1 MPKRELL
8 YRKLLAGGASVDA
21 ALATVAVSEVGKADY
36 SSEYI
41 VAILEKAKQYLPG
54 WLWKQLHQ
62 LAFPV
67 AGGRARWRA
76 PEEPSYLEKL
86 ALTEMRPA
94 KLAKVP
100 DEELR
105 MAWLR
110 LHQWYANVKRRKEA
124 VENIVN
130 AAAWVMAEMDKRG
143 LHYNDDDDLAREAR
157 KVASADDV
165 IKSITDL
172 PEDIVVVPNFVCIV
186 GSAAERGLDKAN
198 DLDVLF
204 RAHMQEVA
212 GEDHLLIQ
220 RHDVWLPLRK
230 VLDPAKEG
238 KLHFIC
244 NPQGPHA
251 TYVPLY
257 DLVLRRTDM
266 KRVVVKMQPT
276 ESDVHVVGPLQVAPE
291 AVPNGGNSY
300 VCPQCGKAVTPTES
314 GKCPDCGALV
324 VPLVRKQEEG
334 EGHWVTI
341 EGRPVFIRDIK
352 ATLVE
357 IRLAKLP
364 REEAEQMM
372 SEMQQLSWELVA
384 DQPAAAEAAEMFMGV
399 LDHYVNRQRGM
410 QVQFAYD
417 KQGNLLGGVAYRPT
431 RDYMYVEYLAAHPK
445 VVLGEV
451 PAKGVGTQ
459 LLMHVAQQ
467 AAARG
472 LGVKLTATPLSQG
485 FYERLGM
492 KLKEETATW
501 TKDQAKQVAK
511 LIPKL
516 RSAFAAMKAA
526 EEDEFDEQW
535 FQQALRAES
544 RYVATA
550 GRAKGRVAKAELH
563 AVTVG
568 TGAMESPSRKDA
580 CLLVTDGGVAL
591 IFSAGPSILVEDIER
606 YAENVDA
613 VFVTDPDDAYEM
625 RGARQLAEDLEAP
638 LITPERDG
646 QRWAYGDFRV
656 TAKQVVHTNH
666 PAYGFLIE
674 HGGRKLAWAPEFYQP
689 PDWIKGCDAAFL
701 EAAAWDRPIT
711 FAGGVGGHAA
721 ALDTLRWLKG
731 KDVGQAVFVHVGRP
745 TERAIEQGNVPTD
758 MHVSEDG
765 EEFVFKSVSV
775 GAKESVLKSVSP
787 TSRFQPEKPMMA
799 GTVEFFSTDELWPWV
814 EKKLKAG
821 AKLGGEIKFDG
832 FRCILS
838 KQGDKVSVWFEDAKE
853 DRSKQLPKLVQAA
866 KRSKYS
872 SFVLDGELL
881 ATKGGKVVPRTQL
894 MSLLT
899 GDEDL
904 EPEYH
909 VFDCLYFEGT
919 DLSGKPLEERRKYL
933 EKVVPTLGDVAVIS
947 EQRPITDKASLE
959 RVGRW
964 AASHPLSEGLVAKD
978 VTKPYVFGGSDDWA
992 KWKTVFELKAT
1003 VLDVER
1009 KANGWTYHC
1018 GLLLGDAPFTNTT
1031 EFRGE
1036 QYVDLGKTFVTPER
1050 IADLGDTIN
1059 VRVEEVLILKGKD
1072 GPRLAWGKPTVVG
1085 PDKSRRGYT
1094 AQQAVDLA
1102 RRAHVLKEEVGKGE
1116 YYVQYRSSAVEAPT
1130 SGTIGAAIMFV
1141 GAAPGRQ
1148 EAEQGQPFV
1157 GPSGQALEEFYLKPL
1172 GLARDQVV
1180 ITNAVPQLLVDADGT
1195 VREPTREEICDWRPW
1210 LLGEVAK
1217 YKPAIIVALGN
1228 VAEQAL
1234 DGLAD
1239 FVLPHPAAV
1248 RRFDGQLEMELN
1260 AKLEQIKQALQQVS
1274 KADDEEG
1281 ETRGQAAMKFW
1292 QQHWWELLPPTG
1304 RGKFVYQHH
1313 WRGLTEDEAKHA
1325 DESNLLQTDHS
1336 VHGDLR
1342 FTGGE
1347 DQLWG
1352 FTVFIGRAT
1361 DNRDSDRLIS
1371 LTDDKLQGAF
1381 KLPQPKGWLK
1391 VGVGRPTLS
1400 GPGEVGAT
1408 SSKWA
1413 KFFAQDTGAYE
1424 IGMAREHAIEV
1435 FFHGDKLKG
1444 RYLLQYAPVGG
1455 GRRVWLISKPEDQ
1468 RPYAETHNL
1477 DDVIAEL
1484 KQKHQRYLFW
1494 RDGDKFQ
1501 RIDLAEKSY
1510 AMRLLKADQEKQ
1522 YVLGVVLEPDT
1533 VDTQG
1538 DIISAEEIE
1547 QAAHWFMV
1555 ESRVIGKDHRE
1566 RADAEVVDSFV
1577 TPVDFAINGEQIK
1590 QGSWLL
1596 GIRIKDPELWK
1607 AVKEGKY
1614 TDFSV
1619 GGVAVR
1625 RPTNA

>member
-1 MPKRELL
+1 MLQRELL
-8 YRKLLAGGASVDA
+8 YRKLLASGAPVDA
-21 ALATVAVSEVGKADY
+21 ALATVAVAEVGKADY
-36 SSEYI
+36 STEYV
-41 VAILEKAKQYLPG
+41 VAVLEKAKQYLPG

-67 AGGRARWRA
+67 AGGRARWRT

-86 ALTEMRPA
+86 ALTEMRPS

-110 LHQWYANVKRRKEA
+110 LHQWYANAKRRKEA
-124 VENIVN
+124 VEDIVN

-143 LHYNDDDDLAREAR
+143 LHYNDDDDLVREAR

-165 IKSITDL
+165 SKSITDL

-186 GSAAERGLDKAN
+186 GSAAERGLNKAN

-204 RAHMQEVA
+204 RAHTQELA

-251 TYVPLY
+251 TYIPLY
-257 DLVLRRTDM
+257 DLVLRRADV

-276 ESDVHVVGPLQVAPE
+276 ESDVHVVGPLQVASQSKPDANYE
-291 AVPNGGNSY
+291 Y
-300 VCPQCGKAVTPTES
+300 ICPQCGKTVTPDQS
-314 GKCPDCGALV
+314 GRCPDCGALV
-324 VPLVRKQEEG
+324 VPVVRKQEE

-352 ATLVE
+352 ATPVE
-357 IRLAKLP
+357 IRPAKLP
-364 REEAEQMM
+364 KAKAEEMM
-372 SEMQQLSWELVA
+372 LHMQQLSWELTA
-384 DQPAAAEAAEMFMGV
+384 ENPAAAEAAEAFAGV
-399 LDHYVNRQRGM
+399 LDHYLAKEPGV
-410 QVQFAYD
+410 QVQFAHD

-431 RDYMYVEYLAAHPK
+431 RGYMYVEYLAAHPD
-445 VVLGEV
+445 VVSGKIS
-451 PAKGVGTQ
+451 AKGVGTQ

-467 AAARG
+467 AAERD
-472 LGVKLTATPLSQG
+472 LGVKLVATPLSQG

-492 KLKEETATW
+492 KVKGDTATW
-501 TKDQAKQVAK
+501 TKEQAKQVAS
-511 LIPKL
+511 LVPKL
-516 RSAFAAMKAA
+516 RSAFTKAA
-526 EEDEFDEQW
+526 SEDQFDEQW
-535 FQQALRAES
+535 YQQALRAEM
-544 RYVATA
+544 RYSATA
-550 GRAKGRVAKAELH
+550 GRVKSHVTKAELR

-568 TGAMESPSRKDA
+568 TGAMESSSRKDA
-580 CLLVTDGGVAL
+580 CLLVTDGDTAL
-591 IFSAGPSILVEDIER
+591 LFSAGPSILAEDVEHYTD
-606 YAENVDA
+606 NVDA
-613 VFVTDPDDAYEM
+613 IFVTDPEDDYEM

-638 LITPERDG
+638 LVTPERDG
-646 QRWAYGDFRV
+646 QQWTYGSFRV
-656 TAKQVVHTNH
+656 TARRVVHTNH
-666 PAYGFLIE
+666 PTYGFVIQY
-674 HGGRKLAWAPEFYQP
+674 GDQKLAWAPEFYRP
-689 PDWIKGCDAAFL
+689 PDWVEGCDVAFL

-731 KDVGQAVFVHVGRP
+731 KDVGQAIFVHVGQP
-745 TERAIEQGNVPTD
+745 TERAIEQGEVPD
-758 MHVSEDG
+758 NMRIAEDD
-765 EEFVFKSVSV
+765 EEFVFKSAAQV
-775 GAKESVLKSVSP
+775 EHVLKGVSP
-787 TSRFQPEKPMMA
+787 GSRFQPEKPMMA

-821 AKLGGEIKFDG
+821 AKLAGEVKFDG

-853 DRSKQLPKLVQAA
+853 DRSRQLPQLVQAA

-899 GDEDL
+899 GDKEL

-933 EKVVPTLGDVAVIS
+933 EKVAPTLGDVAVIS

-964 AASHPLSEGLVAKD
+964 AASHPLSEGLVVKD

-1003 VLDVER
+1003 VLDVEK

-1018 GLLLGDAPFTNTT
+1018 GLLLGDAPFTNTI

-1036 QYVDLGKTFVTPER
+1036 KYVDLGKTFVTPER
-1050 IADLGDTIN
+1050 IADPGDTIN
-1059 VRVEEVLILKGKD
+1059 VRVEEVLILKDKN

-1116 YYVQYRSSAVEAPT
+1116 YYVQHRSSAVEVPT

-1157 GPSGQALEEFYLKPL
+1157 GPSGQMLEESYLKPL
-1172 GLARDQVV
+1172 GLVRDRV
-1180 ITNAVPQLLVDADGT
+1180 ILTNAVPQLLVDADGA
-1195 VREPTREEICDWRPW
+1195 VREPTKEEIDDWRPW

-1239 FVLPHPAAV
+1239 FVLPHPSAV
-1248 RRFDGQLEMELN
+1248 RRFDGEAEEELS
-1260 AKLEQIKQALQQVS
+1260 AKLDQIKQSLQQIA

-1313 WRGLTEDEAKHA
+1313 WRGLTEEEAKHA
-1325 DESNLLQTDHS
+1325 DESDLLQTDHS

-1342 FTGGE
+1342 FTGSG

-1352 FTVFIGRAT
+1352 FTVFIGRAA
-1361 DNRDSDRLIS
+1361 DNRDGDRLIN
-1371 LTDDKLQGAF
+1371 LKDDKLQGTF

-1391 VGVGRPTLS
+1391 VGVGHPTLS

-1408 SSKWA
+1408 SNKWA
-1413 KFFAQDTGAYE
+1413 KFFAQDTGTYE

-1444 RYLLQYAPVGG
+1444 RYLLQYAPVSG
-1455 GRRVWLISKPEDQ
+1455 GRRVWLISKPQDQ

-1484 KQKHQRYLFW
+1484 KQKRQRYLFW
-1494 RDGDKFQ
+1494 RDGDKFR

-1510 AMRLLKADQEKQ
+1510 GMRLLKADQEKQ

-1538 DIISAEEIE
+1538 DIVSADEIE
-1547 QAAHWFMV
+1547 RAAHQFMV
-1555 ESRVIGKDHRE
+1555 ESRVVGKDHRE

-1590 QGSWLL
+1590 RGSWLL
-1596 GIRIKDPELWK
+1596 GVHIKDPELWK

-1614 TDFSV
+1614 TSFSI

-1625 RPTNA
+1625 RPTNAESVT